1 MDMEKIILAAA
12 SFEKQK
18 FYWNPEFVNIPMGI
32 QDEIKVVCVVLAQK
46 LNATFVTGFYDN
58 GDIYF
63 EIVKPEDVSDFD
75 DIGAELEI
83 KLLKKEKE
91 ELIKSLK
98 LWYVIFRTKEGK
110 AIKAEILE
118 KSK

>member
-1 MDMEKIILAAA
+1 MEKIILAAA

-18 FYWNPEFVNIPMGI
+18 FYWNPEFANIPEGI
-32 QDEIKVVCVVLAQK
+32 QEEIKVVCVVLAQK
-46 LNATFVTGFYDN
+46 LNVTFVTGFYED

-63 EIVKPEDVSDFD
+63 EIIKPEGISDFD

-98 LWYVIFRTKEGK
+98 LWYVIFRTEEGET
-110 AIKAEILE
+110 IKIELLE